1 MRRAE
6 IVTAV
11 LMAAFSIYLMWKS
24 AELPVG
30 WIPDEGPGGGAFS
43 FWLSTVM
50 LVCCAWIAMNWVRRK
65 SPPSR
70 SEAPFMD
77 AFARNKFLL
86 VGGGVTAMIALVHV
100 VGMYGAIPAFLLY
113 YLRVL
118 GRHSWFT
125 TLTIALGAPVVTFF
139 FFDVALRIV
148 LPKGYLEPLF
158 YPLYDIF
165 L

>member
-1 MRRAE
+1 
-6 IVTAV
+6 
-11 LMAAFSIYLMWKS
+11 
-24 AELPVG
+24 
-30 WIPDEGPGGGAFS
+30 
-43 FWLSTVM
+43 
-50 LVCCAWIAMNWVRRK
+50 
-65 SPPSR
+65 
-70 SEAPFMD
+70 MD
-77 AFARNKFLL
+77 TFARNKFVL
-86 VGGGVTAMIALVHV
+86 VGGGVTAMIGLVHF

-125 TLTIALGAPVVTFF
+125 TLTIALGAPVVIFF